1 MARKQVPF
9 RLDPEIDK
17 LFEDAVDECGTT
29 KQHVLEVFVE
39 SYVKHHREGALIH
52 MNGVPCPLKRFT
64 GGDGRSAHWRSAA
77 ADAEAEQSPQ
87 GAASSGRSAGTPV
100 GAASLIASDS
110 GQPSEGHRSRCGGDA
125 GQLLDEMTP

>member
-9 RLDPEIDK
+9 RLDPEINK

-52 MNGVPCPLKRFT
+52 MNGVPCPLN
-64 GGDGRSAHWRSAA
+64 
-77 ADAEAEQSPQ
+77 
-87 GAASSGRSAGTPV
+87 
-100 GAASLIASDS
+100 ASLVAMAKVLIAEVR
-110 GQPSEGHRSRCGGDA
+110 QRA
-125 GQLLDEMTP
+125 LKL